1 MRHFVIICILFLAA
15 GAGFAQN
22 EPEEIETLEIIEI
35 VEDVQAVESVI
46 LGLPKYQWLRVSG
59 PIIWCLMVLT
69 IATRYIKKIK
79 GRARQLLKLHKV
91 FAYSAFCGATIHGFL
106 GLFF

>member
-1 MRHFVIICILFLAA
+1 MRHFIFISVLLLAA
-15 GAGFAQN
+15 GAVFAQN
-22 EPEEIETLEIIEI
+22 EPEEFETLETIEI

-69 IATRYIKKIK
+69 IATRYIKIK

-91 FAYSAFCGATIHGFL
+91 FAYSAFCVATIHGLL